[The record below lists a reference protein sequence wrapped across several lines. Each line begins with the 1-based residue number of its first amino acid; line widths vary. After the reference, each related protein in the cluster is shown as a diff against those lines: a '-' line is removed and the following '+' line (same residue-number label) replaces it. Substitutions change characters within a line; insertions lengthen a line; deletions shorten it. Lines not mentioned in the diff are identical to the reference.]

1 MDRVTL
7 KRLLASAKG
16 RLAQTEARIRRLLG
30 AITMPGEIAD
40 QAEAARAIESLQQK
54 RIEQV
59 LEVQGI
65 QDELAA
71 HSVDGD

>member
-1 MDRVTL
+1 MDRITL
-7 KRLLASAKG
+7 KRLLANAKG

-30 AITMPGEIAD
+30 AMTTPGEAAD
-40 QAEAARAIESLQQK
+40 QAEAMRAIEFLQQK

-71 HSVDGD
+71 HPADGD